1 MRTVVVGVGN
11 PLLGD
16 DGVGIRVA
24 RELTRRVDR
33 RSGVAVTELYA
44 GGLRLMEAMVG
55 FDRALVVDAMVTGAC
70 PPGSIRCFTPEELGA
85 TRNLRCAHDTSLPA
99 ALAMGRMLGLSLP
112 EEIRIWGVEA
122 GCYEEFGEELT
133 PPVERAVPGLVAEL
147 VRQLEEAG

>member
-1 MRTVVVGVGN
+1 MRAIVIGVGN

-24 RELTRRVDR
+24 RQLAQRLEARP
-33 RSGVAVTELYA
+33 GVAVTELYA

-70 PPGSIRCFTPEELGA
+70 PPGSVRCFAPEKLGA

-112 EEIRIWGVEA
+112 EEIQVWGVEA
-122 GCYEEFGEELT
+122 ACCEEFGEALT
-133 PPVERAVPGLVAEL
+133 PLVEQAVPGLVEEL
-147 VRQLEEAG
+147 VRQLEGVE

>member
-1 MRTVVVGVGN
+1 MRSIVIGVGN

-24 RELTRRVDR
+24 RELSRRLDNHT
-33 RSGVAVTELYA
+33 GVAVTELYA

-70 PPGSIRCFTPEELGA
+70 PPGSVRCFAPAELGS

-99 ALAMGRMLGLSLP
+99 ALAMGEMLGLPLP
-112 EEIRIWGVEA
+112 REIRVWGVEA
-122 GCYEEFGEELT
+122 ACCEEFGETLT
-133 PPVERAVPGLVAEL
+133 APVERAVPGLVEEL
-147 VRQLEEAG
+147 ARQLEGAG

>member
-1 MRTVVVGVGN
+1 MRSIVIGVGN

-24 RELTRRVDR
+24 RELSRRFDNHH
-33 RSGVAVTELYA
+33 GVAVTELYA

-70 PPGSIRCFTPEELGA
+70 PPGTVRCFAPEELGA

-112 EEIRIWGVEA
+112 EEIRVWGVEA
-122 GCYEEFGEELT
+122 ACCEEFGEALT
-133 PPVERAVPGLVAEL
+133 PSVARAVPGLIEEL
-147 VRQLEEAG
+147 AQQLEGAS

>member
-1 MRTVVVGVGN
+1 MRSIVIGVGN

-24 RELTRRVDR
+24 RELSRRFDNHT
-33 RSGVAVTELYA
+33 GVTVTELYA

-70 PPGSIRCFTPEELGA
+70 PPGTVRCFAPEELGA

-99 ALAMGRMLGLSLP
+99 ALAMGQMLGLSLP
-112 EEIRIWGVEA
+112 EEIRVWGVEA
-122 GCYEEFGEELT
+122 SCCEEFGEVLT
-133 PPVERAVPGLVAEL
+133 APVEKAVPGLVEEL
-147 VRQLEEAG
+147 ARQLQGAG

>member
-1 MRTVVVGVGN
+1 MRAIVIGVGN

-24 RELTRRVDR
+24 REL
-33 RSGVAVTELYA
+33 SGKLANHATVTVTELYT

-70 PPGSIRCFTPEELGA
+70 PPGTIRSFAPEELGA

-112 EEIRIWGVEA
+112 EEIRVWGVEA
-122 GCYEEFGEELT
+122 TCCEEFGEELT
-133 PPVERAVPGLVAEL
+133 PPVEQAVPVLVREL
-147 VRQLEEAG
+147 VRDLEGSG